1 VNSLAGLKTF
11 AVLLQYF
18 PSLMTI
24 FTLMALPQT
33 LVKQWCER
41 RESNPHGG
49 CPLDPKS
56 SASAIPPLS
65 HLKRLLYICDYRV
78 YSRISGSNLILPV
91 KTCNKL

>member
-1 VNSLAGLKTF
+1 M
-11 AVLLQYF
+11 
-18 PSLMTI
+18 LMTMGQN
-24 FTLMALPQT
+24 TKPLLNE
-33 LVKQWCER
+33 WCER